1 MKKADVSLAS
11 VRFLFHPTQA
21 PLQGSRIRD
30 PIPLD
35 RLIILIYYI
44 YMSDTYL
51 LRDIDDDLWRKV
63 KSKAAAEGMTVK
75 DVILKLLAEW
85 VKGRK

>member
-1 MKKADVSLAS
+1 LA
-11 VRFLFHPTQA
+11 VQLAVPRGTLKP
-21 PLQGSRIRD
+21 GSRIRD

-51 LRDIDDDLWRKV
+51 LRDIDDELWRKV

-85 VKGRK
+85 VKSRK